1 MNTLSNKEKNEY
13 TENSLMLFQK
23 KVAHVNSEINQLVFG
38 QEAVIQQIIISLLCG
53 GHALIIGL
61 PGLAKTRIVNFLG
74 IILGLETKRIQFTPD
89 LMPGDILG
97 TEILDEG
104 NKTTNYFKFI
114 KGPIFCQLLLADEIN
129 RASPRTQSALLQAM
143 QEKKVTVAGKDYF
156 LPKPFHVL
164 ATQNPIDQEGTY
176 PLPEAQLDRFL
187 MNIKINY
194 PDLEAEKKIL
204 LLSSK
209 EDNVEPKNIISSEDI
224 LLFQKLIKEIPV
236 GESVVKYILKL
247 VNETRPETSTIKSV
261 KDNVL
266 WGPSPR
272 ASISLLAASKA
283 KAVLEKRYSP
293 SKLDV
298 KSLIMPILSHRINL
312 NISAKADNINLEEIL
327 DDVTKRIEE

>member
-1 MNTLSNKEKNEY
+1 MNTLSNKQKSDNIEK
-13 TENSLMLFQK
+13 SVSLFQEK
-23 KVAHVNSEINQLVFG
+23 ITNVNSEINKLVFG
-38 QEAVIQQIIISLLCG
+38 QENVIEQIVISLLCG

-74 IILGLETKRIQFTPD
+74 IILGLETKRVQFTPD

-97 TEILDEG
+97 TEILDEI
-104 NKTTNYFKFI
+104 NKSENYFKFI

-143 QEKKVTVAGKDYF
+143 QEKKVTVAGKDYL

-187 MNIKINY
+187 MNIKIKY
-194 PDLEAEKKIL
+194 PDQESEKKIL
-204 LLSSK
+204 LISSK
-209 EDNVEPKNIISSEDI
+209 EDTIKPKNILTPEDI
-224 LLFQKLIKEIPV
+224 LQYQDLVREVPV
-236 GESVVKYILKL
+236 GDSIVNYILKL
-247 VNETRPETSTIKSV
+247 IYEIRPETSKIKSV
-261 KDNVL
+261 KENIL

-283 KAVLEKRYSP
+283 KALLEKRYSP

-298 KSLIMPILSHRINL
+298 KSLIKPILSHRINL
-312 NISAKADNINLEEIL
+312 NISAKADNVYLEDIL
-327 DDVTKRIEE
+327 NDVIERIEE